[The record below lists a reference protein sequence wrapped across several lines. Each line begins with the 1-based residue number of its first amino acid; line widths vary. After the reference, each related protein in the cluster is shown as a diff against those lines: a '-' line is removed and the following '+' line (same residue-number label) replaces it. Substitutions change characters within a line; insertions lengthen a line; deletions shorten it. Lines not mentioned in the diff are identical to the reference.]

1 MTLLRP
7 APDDKGHGSVGGEG
21 GYLTSSSD
29 LMVGVLFIFLI
40 LITALALQKQ
50 AQEKKTSDLIK
61 ANADPRGFI
70 TEYIGRAVKAVSA
83 DTTVDPKTGVISLPE
98 KALFD
103 LGSSRLLPQGKDDL
117 LQIRQQ
123 LEQNLFCFVHSE
135 LAKRPRDCTSINPHG
150 NTIETIFIEGHTDNI
165 PFAAGTGDNYRL
177 SLDRA
182 RTVEATLV
190 QDSALKDMRNEAG
203 QPIFSFS
210 AYADSRPRPGVDP
223 ADPSNRR
230 VDLRVVLTYRPINEV
245 LPGLVSVN

>member
-1 MTLLRP
+1 M
-7 APDDKGHGSVGGEG
+7 
-21 GYLTSSSD
+21 
-29 LMVGVLFIFLI
+29 
-40 LITALALQKQ
+40 
-50 AQEKKTSDLIK
+50 
-61 ANADPRGFI
+61 
-70 TEYIGRAVKAVSA
+70 
-83 DTTVDPKTGVISLPE
+83 
-98 KALFD
+98 
-103 LGSSRLLPQGKDDL
+103 
-117 LQIRQQ
+117 
-123 LEQNLFCFVHSE
+123 
-135 LAKRPRDCTSINPHG
+135 
-150 NTIETIFIEGHTDNI
+150 IETIFIEGHTDNI

-190 QDSALKDMRNEAG
+190 QDSALKNMRNEAG